1 MNKKETLEKISE
13 ISQVSISDC
22 EKVVDALE
30 RVLTEELETSKGISS
45 VFDKVYKIM
54 SFFKKNN

>member
-13 ISQVSISDC
+13 ISQVNISDC

-45 VFDKVYKIM
+45 AFDKVYKIM